1 MCDRI
6 PHCEERAPV
15 IPTCMKLIVNIWK
28 PDTGRWCIE
37 LLVFSPP
44 PLYLSRKS
52 HSWRSNL
59 GLDTTCPCCGCYA
72 VFYCCTDGPAAGVP
86 GDVTGPVTGC
96 QHRACESL
104 SHNYLAMQHIIQS
117 SGIQTSAQ
125 SGHPSERFLP
135 SQQILVV
142 VGSQG
147 KGLSGSVS
155 ASGVCVY
162 VCVCV

>member
-1 MCDRI
+1 M
-6 PHCEERAPV
+6 
-15 IPTCMKLIVNIWK
+15 
-28 PDTGRWCIE
+28 E
-37 LLVFSPP
+37 LLVFSPFP
-44 PLYLSRKS
+44 PS

-72 VFYCCTDGPAAGVP
+72 GFYCCTDGPAAGVP
-86 GDVTGPVTGC
+86 GDVTGC

-104 SHNYLAMQHIIQS
+104 SRNYLAMQHIIQS

-142 VGSQG
+142 VVSQG

-155 ASGVCVY
+155 ASGVCVC
-162 VCVCV
+162 VCVCSPGELGFSLGVKYSPLQQQ